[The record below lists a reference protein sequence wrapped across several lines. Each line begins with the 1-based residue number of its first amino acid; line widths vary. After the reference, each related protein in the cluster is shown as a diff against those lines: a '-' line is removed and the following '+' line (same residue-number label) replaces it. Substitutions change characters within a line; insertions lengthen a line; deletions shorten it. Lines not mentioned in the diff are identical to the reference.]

1 MVIAVSPERLSP
13 SIELGRIF
21 NPIAELGG
29 HRPDEPLRA
38 FRYPDG
44 HTGWL
49 VSGHALTRTV
59 LTDLRFSSRAELK
72 RAPVHR
78 PGADPFFGQPTPPGW
93 FIDLDPPDHTRFRR
107 LLAGQ
112 FTAHR
117 MNRLRPWIER
127 IVGGCLEA
135 MARSSTPVDVIADF
149 AFAVPLQSI
158 CELLGVPRSER
169 DALRRNSTTL
179 FSLEASALQ
188 GAAAMREL
196 DELFGDLVRHKR
208 ANPADDLISDLAA
221 GGALTDEA
229 VAGAGVLLLTAGHE
243 TVASMLGLSVLAM
256 LIEPRQLDVLTG
268 SPGSVDAAV
277 EELLRYLSILHF
289 GVARGAREDF
299 ELAGRLIRAGDAVTV
314 ALPAANRDPAR
325 FAAPDELD
333 LTRNAK
339 GHVAFGHGVH
349 QCVGQNLARLELR
362 VALPALFRRFPTL
375 GLAVPAE
382 EVVLTRH
389 AATYGVS
396 RLPVVF

>member
-13 SIELGRIF
+13 SVELGRIF
-21 NPIAELGG
+21 NPTAELGG

-38 FRYPDG
+38 FDYPDG
-44 HTGWL
+44 HRGWL

-59 LTDLRFSSRAELK
+59 LTDPRFSSRAELK

-78 PGADPFFGQPTPPGW
+78 PGAEPFFGRPTPPGW
-93 FIDLDPPDHTRFRR
+93 FIDLDPPGHTRFRR
-107 LLAGQ
+107 LLAGH

-127 IVGGCLEA
+127 IVGDCLDA
-135 MARSSTPVDVIADF
+135 MAQTTTPVDLIAGF
-149 AFAVPLQSI
+149 ALAVPLQSI
-158 CELLGVPRSER
+158 CELLGAPHSER
-169 DALRRNSTTL
+169 DALKRNSTML
-179 FSLEASALQ
+179 FSLEASARQ

-196 DELFGDLVRHKR
+196 DDFFRDLVRHKR
-208 ANPADDLISDLAA
+208 SNPADDLVSDLAT
-221 GGALTDEA
+221 GSDLTDEE

-243 TVASMLGLSVLAM
+243 TVASMLGLAVLAM
-256 LIEPRQLDVLTG
+256 LIEPGQLGCLTG
-268 SPGSVDAAV
+268 SPESIDAAI

-289 GVARGAREDF
+289 GVARGAREDV

-314 ALPAANRDPAR
+314 ALPAANHDPGR
-325 FAAPDELD
+325 FDAPDELD

-362 VALPALFRRFPTL
+362 VALPALFRRFPAL
-375 GLAVPAE
+375 ALAVPAG
-382 EVVLTRH
+382 EVALTRH
-389 AATYGVS
+389 AATYGVH